1 MYTLLKAG
9 GATGGTTPNLALLP
23 AFQVIEHHFLPT
35 ATYATSTT
43 LAPNVSGFQYVSFTL
58 APQIEAE

>member
-1 MYTLLKAG
+1 MFTLMKAG
-9 GATGGTTPNLALLP
+9 TATGKNSPNLALLP
-23 AFQVIEHHFLPT
+23 EFQKIQHHFLPT